1 MRLEQGETPFKE
13 GNRLKTV
20 TFLGDAPEAGEEG
33 FAKSYPTIYR
43 NPEAKGWGEP
53 FGARPVKLISKTP

>member
-33 FAKSYPTIYR
+33 FAKSSSPIYR
-43 NPEAKGWGEP
+43 NPEAKG
-53 FGARPVKLISKTP
+53 